1 MGTAPEVLLAKS
13 RLAAAELDLKRT
25 VVRAPVDG
33 IVAKRTIQVG
43 QKVENGMAAMIIV
56 PVGKLYVDAN
66 FKEDE
71 LGRVRSGQTAEVVSD
86 FYGDDVVFHGKVV
99 GFAGGTGAAFSLIPA
114 QNATGNWIKV
124 VQRLPVRIELDPQE
138 LEKHPLRIGLSME
151 ATIDLTSKD

>member
-1 MGTAPEVLLAKS
+1 MKMA
-13 RLAAAELDLKRT
+13 DHLKT
-25 VVRAPVDG
+25 VSPHA
-33 IVAKRTIQVG
+33 I
-43 QKVENGMAAMIIV
+43 
-56 PVGKLYVDAN
+56 LVDA
-66 FKEDE
+66 
-71 LGRVRSGQTAEVVSD
+71 TASEVVSD